1 MKTIKVKHL
10 MVPIAECPRVPQDA
24 TIRDAVLELE
34 ASRSRGDPWD
44 YRPRV
49 ILVLDGDDNIVG
61 TLRQFEILKALEPR
75 YDQVSRNME
84 PRFRQVLEYLGAK
97 EERANEIKMLFCMV
111 QYLGLVRSIMD
122 DYGLWAE
129 SLADLCQK
137 AAGVKV
143 TDIMSVPGDMDMI
156 DQEALLGEA
165 LHKMLVGSQQSLIV
179 TVEGQSV
186 GIVRLIN
193 IFNEICSAI
202 KLSNGQKP

>member
-10 MVPIAECPRVPQDA
+10 MVPIAECPRVYLDA

-49 ILVLDGDDNIVG
+49 ILVLDDNENIVG
-61 TLRQFEILKALEPR
+61 TLRQFEILKALEPK
-75 YDQVSRNME
+75 YQQVATSME
-84 PRFRQVLEYLGAK
+84 PKFRQVIDFLGASK
-97 EERANEIKMLFCMV
+97 ERRDEIKMLFCMV
-111 QYLGLVRSIMD
+111 QYLGMVRSIMD
-122 DYGLWAE
+122 DYGLWGE
-129 SLADLCQK
+129 SLGNMCEK
-137 AAGVKV
+137 VSGIKV
-143 TDIMSVPGDMDMI
+143 TEIMSVPDDTDTI

-179 TVEGQSV
+179 TVENRSV

-202 KLSNGQKP
+202 KMCEVHKH